1 MCYMKIA
8 EDGFPMVIALSVLVS
23 ATTYWDGNIKA
34 IKGEEL
40 CFASVRFTP
49 LL

>member
-1 MCYMKIA
+1 MCYIKIA
-8 EDGFPMVIALSVLVS
+8 EDGFPIGIGLSVLVPT
-23 ATTYWDGNIKA
+23 TTYWDGNIGA

-40 CFASVRFTP
+40 CFATVLFTP